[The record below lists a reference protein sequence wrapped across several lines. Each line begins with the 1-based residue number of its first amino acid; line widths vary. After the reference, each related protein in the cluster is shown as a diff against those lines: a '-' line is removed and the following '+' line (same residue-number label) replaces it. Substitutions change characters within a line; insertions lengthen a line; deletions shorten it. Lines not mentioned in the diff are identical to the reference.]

1 VEKLYFMGE
10 NGYYFSQDWHH
21 GRKGVVMLKESVE
34 TALGEIKPSLQADG
48 GDVELVEASDETGVV
63 KVRLTGA
70 CSGCPMGMQ
79 TLKQGIERLLK
90 QKVPEVKEVV
100 RV

>member
-1 VEKLYFMGE
+1 
-10 NGYYFSQDWHH
+10 
-21 GRKGVVMLKESVE
+21 MLKESVE

-48 GDVELVEASDETGVV
+48 GNVELVEVSETGVV

-70 CSGCPMGMQ
+70 CSGCPMSAQ

-90 QKVPEVKEVV
+90 QKVPGVKEVV